1 MIKPFG
7 KHRTFVRARR
17 NGDVSSHSST
27 VSRAAVRY
35 RARKKKRLFTVV
47 TVAVAS
53 VMVPIMIASAATG
66 DMSMLPQAEPTAQVA
81 EANAVASHETN
92 DAEPSA
98 LPSVTELYT
107 APELTETTQAA
118 APVQSE
124 ASAVTAEGET
134 AKAPEEETT
143 QDAAQAP
150 AEEQQIPVTY
160 VEGMTDAKVHEIQQ
174 RLMDL
179 YYMGEDETTDYFGP
193 ATNQALK
200 YFQRKH
206 GLTVDGAAG
215 PETMAL
221 LFSDEAKEYSM
232 TLGAAGA
239 DVENMQERLIELG
252 YPISEATGYFG
263 EETDSAVRYF
273 QRMSGLTDDGSVGHM
288 TQELLYSDNA
298 EKSLEYVEQQEQ
310 QEQQEAE
317 AQQPQQPDENA
328 GQEESAPAED
338 TSGSGES
345 QPAPPAQEESA
356 PAEDT
361 SSDDSPSYTADP
373 GSVEAFIAVAEAQLG
388 KPYVLGGKGPNSFDC
403 SGLIYYCLRES
414 GNDVPYR
421 TSAGWRSTD
430 YTTITNINDL
440 QRGDII
446 CMDGHVAI
454 YLGDGM
460 VIDASS
466 SQNAMV
472 KREFGSW
479 FRNGFICAKRP
490 L

>member
-1 MIKPFG
+1 MKQKTRLLAMLLAGMIVLAG
-7 KHRTFVRARR
+7 C
-17 NGDVSSHSST
+17 
-27 VSRAAVRY
+27 SRPAAD
-35 RARKKKRLFTVV
+35 T
-47 TVAVAS
+47 
-53 VMVPIMIASAATG
+53 
-66 DMSMLPQAEPTAQVA
+66 
-81 EANAVASHETN
+81 
-92 DAEPSA
+92 
-98 LPSVTELYT
+98 
-107 APELTETTQAA
+107 
-118 APVQSE
+118 
-124 ASAVTAEGET
+124 
-134 AKAPEEETT
+134 
-143 QDAAQAP
+143 P
-150 AEEQQIPVTY
+150 AEN
-160 VEGMTDAKVHEIQQ
+160 D
-174 RLMDL
+174 D
-179 YYMGEDETTDYFGP
+179 P
-193 ATNQALK
+193 A
-200 YFQRKH
+200 
-206 GLTVDGAAG
+206 
-215 PETMAL
+215 P
-221 LFSDEAKEYSM
+221 
-232 TLGAAGA
+232 
-239 DVENMQERLIELG
+239 
-252 YPISEATGYFG
+252 
-263 EETDSAVRYF
+263 
-273 QRMSGLTDDGSVGHM
+273 
-288 TQELLYSDNA
+288 
-298 EKSLEYVEQQEQ
+298 EQ